1 MKLKNLLITILAV
14 MLLLVGCSGSSEGDE
29 IEAPDGM
36 KAFYNEHV
44 DYTAFVPMDW
54 NVDMSTGTMSAYYS
68 QSDFSNVSITAQGLQ
83 SIMTL
88 DDYWAQY
95 EESFKS
101 TFKKMKYEGEHPTT
115 TTLSDLAANKYVYT
129 AKLGGETYK
138 YMQVVC
144 IKDSTVYVITYTSTP
159 DAYESH
165 LDDVYK
171 ILDNFSFNK

>member
-1 MKLKNLLITILAV
+1 MKLKSLLITVLAV
-14 MLLLVGCSGSSEGDE
+14 MLLLCSCSGSSESE

-44 DYTAFVPMDW
+44 DYTAFVPISW

-68 QSDFSNVSITAQGLQ
+68 QSDFSNISITAQGLQ
-83 SIMTL
+83 TAMTL
-88 DDYWAQY
+88 DEYWAQY

-101 TFKKMKYEGEHPTT
+101 TFKKMKYEGEIPTT
-115 TTLSDLAANKYVYT
+115 TTLSGLAANKYVYT
-129 AKLGGETYK
+129 AKLAGETYK

-144 IKDSTVYVITYTSTP
+144 IKDATVYVITYTSDP
-159 DAYESH
+159 DKYESH